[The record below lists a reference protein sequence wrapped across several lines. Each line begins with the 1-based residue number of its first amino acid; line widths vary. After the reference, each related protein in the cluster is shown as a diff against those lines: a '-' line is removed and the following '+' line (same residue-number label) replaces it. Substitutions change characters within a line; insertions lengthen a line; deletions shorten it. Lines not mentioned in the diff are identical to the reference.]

1 MGTVQRRAPVT
12 WSQLYEWVMQ
22 QLYELS
28 SPRIP
33 LSFTIPES
41 FAASDV
47 EAVLRKAVER
57 NEALRTTFEVD
68 GSGELMQVVADP
80 AGPLDIEVV
89 EAGGAEAAEELVQEL
104 TLRLVRRPF
113 AVLREWPL
121 RAGVVATASG
131 PRHLIVV
138 VDHVAVDALG
148 TVVLR
153 AELAEII
160 QAVAESR
167 EPAAPAPGRQPADQ
181 AAREQ
186 RLARAGVDANAVRYF
201 DEQLGRIPPRM
212 FASRAPDLDP
222 DGGGPAFRMAAMRSP
237 AALAC
242 LRRLSERYGV
252 TEPVVLLAAYAALL
266 SLKTGCELCAISD
279 IVGNRLDPKDRA
291 MLGCLL
297 QPVVISVDLGGD
309 PRFSEVVRRAAA
321 ACREGYRHARYPT
334 DKVMELQAVRAFE
347 RGAAFDDHWV
357 KLNYIDFGTRPKD
370 VDERALSAA
379 DPPASE
385 VSWLEVR
392 YDNASADVALLA
404 VPDAGALTL
413 RLQGRAAVITAGE
426 LERMLRGLEHVLFD
440 AATGDDPRLS
450 EVGERTQVGPPDRD
464 ERWVLVGGQWADVR
478 DVETLLRSAP
488 GVSAASVF
496 HVQPEDGED
505 GGREEGRAALV
516 AYLVPAAAPDA
527 EDVTPLALR
536 RFVLASLARWPS
548 VVAPDRY
555 VICRAA
561 PSAGPDAAP
570 PTLSEWRRQDVV
582 LEGSG
587 RSIPEVA
594 PRTDGEKALCRAIA
608 QVNGLPSVS
617 VEASYILAGGKIRR
631 IPAVQL
637 ALGREGYGSLSVR
650 DLVGSASLRQVATE
664 LTRT

>member
-464 ERWVLVGGQWADVR
+464 DRWVLVGGQWADVR

-488 GVSAASVF
+488 GFRPRRCFTCNQKTARTAA
-496 HVQPEDGED
+496 GK
-505 GGREEGRAALV
+505 R
-516 AYLVPAAAPDA
+516 
-527 EDVTPLALR
+527 
-536 RFVLASLARWPS
+536 
-548 VVAPDRY
+548 
-555 VICRAA
+555 
-561 PSAGPDAAP
+561 AGPLWSRTWPQP
-570 PTLSEWRRQDVV
+570 PLQ
-582 LEGSG
+582 
-587 RSIPEVA
+587 A
-594 PRTDGEKALCRAIA
+594 PRT
-608 QVNGLPSVS
+608 
-617 VEASYILAGGKIRR
+617 
-631 IPAVQL
+631 
-637 ALGREGYGSLSVR
+637 
-650 DLVGSASLRQVATE
+650 
-664 LTRT
+664 